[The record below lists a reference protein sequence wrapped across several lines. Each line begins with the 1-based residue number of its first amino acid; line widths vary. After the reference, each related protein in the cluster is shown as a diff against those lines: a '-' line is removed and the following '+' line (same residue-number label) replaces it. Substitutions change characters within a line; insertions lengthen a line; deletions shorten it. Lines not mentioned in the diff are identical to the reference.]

1 MVQFTLRS
9 CSVCIIYKC
18 PKGVLMKIL
27 LLEDDLALSDIILEY
42 LEDNG
47 NDVDL
52 VYDGQEALNAAYE
65 SHYDIY
71 LFDVNVPAIKGFDLL
86 QMIRDEGDQT
96 PAVFITS
103 LNDIEDVSAGFKSGA
118 DDYIKKPFELAEML
132 IRIRNIQKRSFTQK
146 RSTQVSIAKDLF
158 FDINKEILLHKNE
171 TVSLPLKELKA
182 LKHFLKYPNELV
194 TFETLYSV
202 LWDFDENP
210 TSESLRAHIK
220 NLRKNLG
227 QDIIHSVRGSGYR
240 LEMKCLTV

>member
-1 MVQFTLRS
+1 
-9 CSVCIIYKC
+9 
-18 PKGVLMKIL
+18 MKIL

-42 LEDNG
+42 LQDHDNE
-47 NDVDL
+47 VEL
-52 VYDGQEALNAAYE
+52 VYDGQEALNTAYE

-86 QMIRDEGDQT
+86 KILRESGDKT
-96 PAVFITS
+96 PAIFITS
-103 LNDIEDVSAGFKSGA
+103 LNDIEDVSIGFENGA
-118 DDYIKKPFELAEML
+118 DDYIKKPFELAELL

-146 RSTQVSIAKDLF
+146 RSSCITIVKDLT
-158 FDINKEILLHKNE
+158 FDIDKEILFQKDE
-171 TVSLPLKELKA
+171 SVALPLKELKA
-182 LKHFLKYPNELV
+182 LKYFLKYPNELV

-202 LWDFDENP
+202 LWDYDENP

-240 LEMKCLTV
+240 LQMSDISA